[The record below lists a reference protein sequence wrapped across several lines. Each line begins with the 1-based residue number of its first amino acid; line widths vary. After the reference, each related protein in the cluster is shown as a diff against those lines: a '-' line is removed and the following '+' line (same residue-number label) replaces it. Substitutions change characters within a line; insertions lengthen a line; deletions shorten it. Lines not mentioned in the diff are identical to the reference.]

1 MLSKK
6 IINCFIKLSI
16 IFAFIFCFFGFNIF
30 FDCAINI
37 LLSYVTR
44 EGSIVDAS
52 FIEAPKRRNTEE
64 QREKLKKCEVPE
76 EWEDAK
82 HPQKLMQRDTDATWT
97 KKGDETHFGYKDH
110 VKVDKDSKLIT
121 KFAVTTAS
129 VNDVKG
135 AENLFDENDKIAYA
149 DAAYPSLSLPENVEN
164 QICEKSNRNRP
175 LTAEQKE
182 NNHLKAKIRCRVEHV
197 FAGMVQM
204 VGGTLIRCKNYS
216 RASFNISFLN
226 LVYNMRRVLSLNRM
240 RIA

>member
-1 MLSKK
+1 
-6 IINCFIKLSI
+6 
-16 IFAFIFCFFGFNIF
+16 
-30 FDCAINI
+30 
-37 LLSYVTR
+37 
-44 EGSIVDAS
+44 
-52 FIEAPKRRNTEE
+52 
-64 QREKLKKCEVPE
+64 
-76 EWEDAK
+76 
-82 HPQKLMQRDTDATWT
+82 MQRDTDATWT

-216 RASFNISFLN
+216 RASFNISLLN

-240 RIA
+240 RTA